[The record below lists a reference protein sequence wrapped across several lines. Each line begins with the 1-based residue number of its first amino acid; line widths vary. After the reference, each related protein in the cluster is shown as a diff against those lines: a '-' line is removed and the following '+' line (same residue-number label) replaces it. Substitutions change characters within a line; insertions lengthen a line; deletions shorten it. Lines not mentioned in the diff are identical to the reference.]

1 MLREDRTVRQY
12 QMLLVNEFN
21 EYVDIENKAAVF
33 SRLQQ
38 EVRELRQAGIY
49 RVQNPLDVA
58 PLNAIEDEIA
68 DIFIMLCFLCSS
80 LGIDLE
86 GSIKNRIIENIQK
99 GKFGAR
105 MGYS

>member
-12 QMLLVNEFN
+12 QMLLVNELN
-21 EYVDIENKAAVF
+21 KYVDIENKAAAF

-38 EVRELRQAGIY
+38 EVRELGQAGIY
-49 RVQNPLDVA
+49 RAQNPLDVA

-68 DIFIMLCFLCSS
+68 DIFIVLCFLCSS

-86 GSIKNRIIENIQK
+86 SAIKNRVIENIQK

-105 MGYS
+105 MDYS

>member
-12 QMLLVNEFN
+12 QMLLVNELN
-21 EYVDIENKAAVF
+21 KYVDIENKAAAF

-49 RVQNPLDVA
+49 RMQNPLDVA

-68 DIFIMLCFLCSS
+68 DIFIVLCFLCSS

-86 GSIKNRIIENIQK
+86 SAIKNRVIENIQK

-105 MGYS
+105 IGYS

>member
-1 MLREDRTVRQY
+1 MLREDKTVRQY

-21 EYVDIENKAAVF
+21 KYVDIENKAAVF

-86 GSIKNRIIENIQK
+86 GSIKNRVIENIQK